1 MARTAS
7 RRRVD
12 RQLLNYSAT
21 ARKFLALAVLIGAAA
36 AACVIAQ
43 AALVASIVAGA
54 VVGHRSLGDLRAV
67 FAALVAVVVGRAA
80 LAWAAEWAAHRASAT
95 AQSELRQAVVQRVAT
110 LGPDGPLGL
119 DQLGP
124 IDGTA
129 SGTGDAGRVSAL
141 VVTGLEA
148 LDGYFARY
156 LPQVVLAVVV
166 PLAVVA
172 AVAGADWVSALIVA
186 VTVPL
191 IPIFMALVGAATG
204 ERTARRMASLQRLA
218 GHFLDVVKGLPTLK
232 VFGRAKAQAEAIAE
246 VTERYRATTL
256 ATLQLTFL
264 SSLVL
269 ELLATF
275 SVALVAVAVG
285 LRLLGGHLSFETA
298 LFVLVL
304 VPEAYLPLRSL
315 AANFHASADG
325 LAAAGEAL
333 RLIEPSAEACD
344 VRSGPRRRARCDR
357 IEVDGLIVA
366 HPGRDVPAP
375 DGLDL
380 VVSPGETVALLGPS
394 GCGKSTLLDVLLGLR
409 VPTAGSVRIGGVPL
423 EQLDFDE
430 WRSRVAW
437 MPQRPHF
444 FARSVA
450 DNVRIGQPL
459 ASDVEV
465 AAALSVAGLAPVM
478 ARLSQGSATPLG
490 AGGAGL
496 SVGERQRLAFAR
508 VVVRNAPVLLLDE
521 PTAYLDVATEEAVVE
536 VVRRLCQGRTA
547 VVVAHH
553 PALASVGDRVIDLRA
568 PLGVR

>member
-1 MARTAS
+1 MTIERPAS
-7 RRRVD
+7 RGGVD
-12 RQLLNYSAT
+12 RRLLGYSAT
-21 ARKFLALAVLIGAAA
+21 TRKFLALAVIIGAAA
-36 AACVIAQ
+36 AACVIVQ

-54 VVGHRSLGDLRAV
+54 VVAHRSLDDLRGP
-67 FAALVAVVVGRAA
+67 LVALAGVVAGRAA

-95 AQSELRQAVVQRVAT
+95 AQSELRRAVVSRIAD
-110 LGPDGPLGL
+110 LGPAGPPML
-119 DQLGP
+119 DRTGA
-124 IDGTA
+124 GA
-129 SGTGDAGRVSAL
+129 GDAGRLSAL

-191 IPIFMALVGAATG
+191 IPVFMALVGTATG

-232 VFGRAKAQAEAIAE
+232 VFGRAKAQAQAIEE
-246 VTERYRATTL
+246 VTDRYRATTL

-315 AANFHASADG
+315 GANFHASADG

-333 RLIEPSAEACD
+333 RLIEPSAGAPD
-344 VRSGPRRRARCDR
+344 LRVGPRRRTQDDR
-357 IEVDGLIVA
+357 IEIDGLVVA
-366 HPGRDVPAP
+366 HPGRDVAAP

-380 VVSPGETVALLGPS
+380 VVEPGETVAVRGPS

-409 VPTAGSVRIGGVPL
+409 VPTAGSVRIGGVAL
-423 EQLDFDE
+423 EQLDLDE

-444 FARSVA
+444 FARSLA
-450 DNVRIGQPL
+450 DNVRIGRPR
-459 ASDVEV
+459 ASDAEV
-465 AAALSVAGLAPVM
+465 AAALSAAGLVTVV
-478 ARLSQGSATPLG
+478 ARLSRGSATPLG

-496 SVGERQRLAFAR
+496 SVGERQRLALAR
-508 VVVRNAPVLLLDE
+508 VVVRDAPVLLLDE
-521 PTAYLDVATEEAVVE
+521 PTANLDVATEELVVE
-536 VVRRLCQGRTA
+536 AVGRLLRGRTA
-547 VVVAHH
+547 IVVAHR
-553 PALASVGDRVIDLRA
+553 PALAVLADRVVDLRA
-568 PLGVR
+568 PLEVR

>member
-1 MARTAS
+1 MGPTAS
-7 RRRVD
+7 QGRADRR
-12 RQLLNYSAT
+12 LLHYSAS
-21 ARKFLALAVLIGAAA
+21 ARKFVALAVLIGSAA
-36 AACVIAQ
+36 AACVILQ

-54 VVGHRSLGDLRAV
+54 VVGHRSLSDLDG
-67 FAALVAVVVGRAA
+67 ALEALAAVVAGRAA
-80 LAWAAEWAAHRASAT
+80 LAWAAEWAAYRASAT
-95 AQSELRQAVVQRVAT
+95 AQSELRRAVVSRIAN
-110 LGPDGPLGL
+110 LGPDGPPGL
-119 DQLGP
+119 DRSGH
-124 IDGTA
+124 IEGTG
-129 SGTGDAGRVSAL
+129 SGMGDAGRLSAL

-156 LPQVVLAVVV
+156 LPQVILAVVV

-204 ERTARRMASLQRLA
+204 ERTARRMASLHRLA

-232 VFGRAKAQAEAIAE
+232 VFGRAKAQAEAISE
-246 VTERYRATTL
+246 VTDRYRTTTL

-285 LRLLGGHLSFETA
+285 LRLLGGHLSFATA

-315 AANFHASADG
+315 GANFHASADG
-325 LAAAGEAL
+325 LAAAGEAF
-333 RLIEPSAEACD
+333 RLIEPSAESPD
-344 VRSGPRRRARCDR
+344 VRSGPRRRARGDH
-357 IEVDGLIVA
+357 IEIHGLVVV

-380 VVSPGETVALLGPS
+380 VVQPGETVALRGPS
-394 GCGKSTLLDVLLGLR
+394 GCGKSTLFDVLLGLR
-409 VPTAGSVRIGGVPL
+409 APTAGSVRVGGVPL
-423 EQLDFDE
+423 EQLDLDE

-450 DNVRIGQPL
+450 DNVRIGRPM
-459 ASDVEV
+459 AGD
-465 AAALSVAGLAPVM
+465 AAVAGALTTVGLDAVVE
-478 ARLSQGSATPLG
+478 RLSHGSATLLG
-490 AGGAGL
+490 ASGAGL
-496 SVGERQRLAFAR
+496 SVGERQRLALAR
-508 VVVRNAPVLLLDE
+508 VVVRDGPVVFLDE

-536 VVRRLCQGRTA
+536 AVSRLLRGRTA
-547 VVVAHH
+547 IVVAHH
-553 PALASVGDRVIDLRA
+553 PALAAVADRVVDLGA
-568 PLGVR
+568 PLGIR

>member
-129 SGTGDAGRVSAL
+129 SGKGDAGRVSAL

-380 VVSPGETVALLGPS
+380 VVSPGETVVLLGPS

-478 ARLSQGSATPLG
+478 ARLSHGSATPLG